1 MDKNLSI
8 LYCVF
13 DDIHRVLSINRFLN
27 RLSKVGKT
35 EGVDDVP
42 FRVNGE
48 IQDKRTVISLR
59 RFNSEKS
66 VA

>member
-1 MDKNLSI
+1 M
-8 LYCVF
+8 CPM
-13 DDIHRVLSINRFLN
+13 IHRALSVNRFLN